1 MRKYL
6 PIVVLVIL
14 LVVIF
19 NRIFAS
25 RVVQEPVPLAS
36 PTLTPRPLTF
46 EELNALYGPCVRL
59 PVIFYHH
66 VQDMD
71 AAKEK
76 GQQNLTVS
84 TSTFTGQMQYLKD
97 KGYVTLGTNSITDFF
112 DRGVAVPK
120 RSIILSFDDGYEDFY
135 LNALPILRQFG
146 FRALVALSTGLVG
159 NPGYLSWDQVSQ
171 IAGAGIEIVSHGWSH
186 ANLGGADVSL
196 VQREIVTADGQL
208 GERGYNAN
216 KVFVYPYGG
225 YNSYTTN
232 FLQSKGYT
240 LSFTTVGGSILC
252 KKQRLILPRIRI
264 GNTSL
269 SAYGF

>member
-1 MRKYL
+1 MRKFL

-14 LVVIF
+14 CVVIL

-36 PTLTPRPLTF
+36 PTPTPTPRPLTF

-84 TSTFTGQMQYLKD
+84 TDTFISQMQYLKD

-112 DRGVAVPK
+112 
-120 RSIILSFDDGYEDFY
+120 
-135 LNALPILRQFG
+135 
-146 FRALVALSTGLVG
+146 
-159 NPGYLSWDQVSQ
+159 
-171 IAGAGIEIVSHGWSH
+171 
-186 ANLGGADVSL
+186 
-196 VQREIVTADGQL
+196 
-208 GERGYNAN
+208 
-216 KVFVYPYGG
+216 
-225 YNSYTTN
+225 
-232 FLQSKGYT
+232 
-240 LSFTTVGGSILC
+240 
-252 KKQRLILPRIRI
+252 
-264 GNTSL
+264 
-269 SAYGF
+269 